1 MKKVTNSDT
10 LPENCVVKFGATWCA
25 PCHAVKPVLEMVESE
40 TGVTVFDVDI
50 DENEMLAQQF
60 NVRSV
65 PTVFVVKNSKPV
77 KMVVGA
83 KDKNT
88 YVEMVKELNR

>member
-1 MKKVTNSDT
+1 MKTVTSSDT

-25 PCHAVKPVLEMVESE
+25 PCRAVKPVLEMVENE
-40 TGVTVFDVDI
+40 TGVTIFDVDI
-50 DENEMLAQQF
+50 DDNEMLAQQF

-65 PTVFVVKNSKPV
+65 PTVFVVKASKPV

-88 YVEMVKELNR
+88 YLQMVKELNG